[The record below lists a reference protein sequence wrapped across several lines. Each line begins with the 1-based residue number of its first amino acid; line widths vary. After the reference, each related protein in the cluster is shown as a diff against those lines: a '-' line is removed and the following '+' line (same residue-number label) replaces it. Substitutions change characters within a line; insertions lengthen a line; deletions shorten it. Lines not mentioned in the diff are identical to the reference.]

1 LAGGSDGKQRAR
13 RSYRPS
19 VETMEALRL
28 LSNAPSATALAG
40 LAAEHDLFA
49 NPGTPSLPLPEHSP
63 VSSATWDAALVH
75 TQLANLLSDHL
86 SATTATATL
95 EATADPAAVN
105 SGLAQLDRYLSRTWY
120 RAAISAQLHEDC
132 TQAVYAT
139 LLQHLGRNQFEA
151 LLSDVGQSGI
161 KEVFSRETSE
171 GLDFF
176 RAVDMVKKRAQ
187 RERVHQSLEALD
199 VPAPAADS
207 QTKAWREA
215 LREAISHSLSPRE
228 ASLINETL
236 MGKTPAEIALRWGVA
251 SKTVSNEKTR
261 VLAKLR
267 DMLSA
272 QVSD

>member
-1 LAGGSDGKQRAR
+1 LAGGSDGKKRAR

-28 LSNAPSATALAG
+28 LSSAPSATALMG
-40 LAAEHDLFA
+40 LVAEHDLLA
-49 NPGTPSLPLPEHSP
+49 DPGASSLPLPQRPP

-75 TQLANLLSDHL
+75 TQFANLLSDSV
-86 SATTATATL
+86 SAATATSTL
-95 EATADPAAVN
+95 ETTAEPAAVD

-120 RAAISAQLHEDC
+120 RAAIPAQLHDDC

-139 LLQHLGRNQFEA
+139 LLQQLGRAQFEA
-151 LLSDVGQSGI
+151 LLGDVDRSGI

-215 LREAISHSLSPRE
+215 LSEAIAKSLSPRE

-236 MGKTPAEIALRWGVA
+236 MGKTPAEIALHWGVA
-251 SKTVSNEKTR
+251 SKTISNEKTR

-267 DMLSA
+267 DVLSA
-272 QVSD
+272 QTTD

>member
-1 LAGGSDGKQRAR
+1 LAGGSGGKKRSR

-28 LSNAPSATALAG
+28 LSGATATALSG
-40 LAAEHDLFA
+40 LVAEHDLFA
-49 NPGTPSLPLPEHSP
+49 DPTAPSRPPAVPSS

-75 TQLANLLSDHL
+75 TQFANLLSDQV
-86 SATTATATL
+86 SATTATPAL
-95 EATADPAAVN
+95 ETPADPAAVN

-120 RAAISAQLHEDC
+120 RAAIPAHLHEDC
-132 TQAVYAT
+132 TQAVYTT
-139 LLQHLGRNQFEA
+139 LLQQLGRNQFEA
-151 LLSDVGQSGI
+151 LLGDVGQFGI
-161 KEVFSRETSE
+161 KEVFTRETSE

-199 VPAPAADS
+199 IPAPAVDS

-267 DMLSA
+267 DVLSA
-272 QVSD
+272 QASD